1 VTKFKKSL
9 KFILSGALGLLILGG
24 ILYYVGLG
32 KILGKI
38 AMLGPWGFLL
48 FFLNALLI
56 FLLWTSG
63 WYALLRAYGLRRSW
77 GEALRAMLSG
87 YAINFLTPTL
97 NLGGEPVK
105 AYLASE
111 GFSSSG
117 AEVVATIVVERF
129 INASSILLWALG
141 SGIYLSLTPLISP
154 SLRWGLIIWAGGGML
169 LAIAVVLGLL
179 KRATLVSRFAFWLQ
193 RWLPWGKELLKR
205 VGTEILKVEREMHL
219 AFSEHRRAALTTL
232 LLDLTAAT
240 LSYLNPLIFLF
251 FADHQVL
258 SLGEL
263 SLIFSLG
270 MFLAMFLWVTPAGL
284 GVAEGGMIGIFGLLG
299 ISGASAV
306 AYSFT
311 IKLPSLLLAGV
322 GIAYIAQHGLARLL
336 KDKVDKVEGGPLKDE
351 VTLDH
356 LSADP
361 RLSPADDNGLNP

>member
-1 VTKFKKSL
+1 MVKLKKSL
-9 KFILSGALGLLILGG
+9 KSILSGILGLLIAGG

-32 KILGKI
+32 KILQRI
-38 AMLGPWGFLL
+38 ALLGPWGFLL

-56 FLLWTSG
+56 FLLWTAG
-63 WYALLRAYGLRRSW
+63 WYALLRAYGVRRGW

-105 AYLASE
+105 AYLASD

-117 AEVVATIVVERF
+117 AKVVATIVVERF
-129 INASSILLWALG
+129 INMSSILIFALA
-141 SGIYLSLTPLISP
+141 SSVYLSFSQIVPHP
-154 SLRWGLIIWAGGGML
+154 LRWGLIIWAGGGML
-169 LAIAVVLGLL
+169 FAIAVVFGLL
-179 KRATLVSRFAFWLQ
+179 KRATLVSRFVVWLQ
-193 RWLPWGKELLKR
+193 QRLPWGKELLGKA
-205 VGTEILKVEREMHL
+205 GGGILKVEQELHQ
-219 AFSEHRRAALTTL
+219 AFSEHRRAVLITFA
-232 LLDLTAAT
+232 LDLTATALT
-240 LSYLNPLIFLF
+240 YLNPLIFLF
-251 FADHQVL
+251 FSGHQVL

-263 SLIFSLG
+263 SLVFALG

-311 IKLPSLLLAGV
+311 LKLPSLLLAGV

-336 KDKVDKVEGGPLKDE
+336 KDKVEGGPLKDE

-356 LSADP
+356 LSANP
-361 RLSPADDNGLNP
+361 RLSTADDNGLNP